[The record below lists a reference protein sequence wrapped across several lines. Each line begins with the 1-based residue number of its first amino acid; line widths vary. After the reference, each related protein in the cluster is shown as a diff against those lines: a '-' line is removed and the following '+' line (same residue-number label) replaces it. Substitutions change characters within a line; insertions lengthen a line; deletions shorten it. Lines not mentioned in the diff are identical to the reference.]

1 MCGKSCKGVVGE
13 GSDAVVP
20 AAIAPQENND
30 NDAKTARVATGR
42 RREWRME
49 EAKLIK
55 AVRTD
60 IKEGLW
66 GRDRKERVAKESA
79 RLLDW
84 TMQRILETFG
94 RMGES
99 RSCCRNLDFCCF
111 GDRAA

>member
-1 MCGKSCKGVVGE
+1 M
-13 GSDAVVP
+13 VP

-60 IKEGLW
+60 IKDGL
-66 GRDRKERVAKESA
+66 
-79 RLLDW
+79 
-84 TMQRILETFG
+84 
-94 RMGES
+94 
-99 RSCCRNLDFCCF
+99 
-111 GDRAA
+111 

>member
-1 MCGKSCKGVVGE
+1 M
-13 GSDAVVP
+13 VP

-84 TMQRILETFG
+84 TMQRILDTFE
-94 RMGES
+94 RMRED
-99 RSCCRNLDFCCF
+99 RSCCRNLDHCCF
-111 GDRAA
+111 CHKAS

>member
-30 NDAKTARVATGR
+30 NDAKTARVARGR

-60 IKEGLW
+60 IKDGL
-66 GRDRKERVAKESA
+66 
-79 RLLDW
+79 
-84 TMQRILETFG
+84 
-94 RMGES
+94 
-99 RSCCRNLDFCCF
+99 
-111 GDRAA
+111 